1 MNATFTKH
9 ALEQMQLRGITEQM
23 VVDTIANADKE
34 SMQDNEVRIYQKLLT
49 FGVDNNFLLRVFV
62 NIEKLPPQVI
72 TVYRTSKLDKYA

>member
-49 FGVDNNFLLRVFV
+49 FGVDSNFLLRVFV